1 MRIRA
6 ERDDL
11 ADVLSRAARG
21 VGARSPQPILQGLLC
36 DVQGT
41 RLHVTGT
48 DLEMTVRTELEV
60 EVLEEG
66 RTVIPA
72 RLSSDAV
79 KKLPPGAVVMN
90 VADGEVEISGGGPK
104 FRFREQ
110 KVEDYPNL
118 ATPDMSG
125 AVEIEGSL
133 LAGAIS
139 QVGVAASGD
148 ENRPI
153 LTGVL
158 FEEHEGSLRL
168 VATDSYRLGVRDLVD
183 VTAPVEGLVPV
194 RGLNQL
200 DRTIGAESISV
211 ALADREASFRSKR
224 GTLTVRLIEGTFPNY
239 RQLLPDSYPN
249 RLVVGKEALL
259 EAIDRASLVAED
271 HIPVR
276 MTMSSGGV
284 EITVTR
290 QDVGGETEIVEGEY
304 TGEDLTIAFNPRYL
318 HDGVGA
324 VKDKEIVI
332 ETSDSLKPS
341 LIHGAES
348 EGFRYLLMPVR
359 L

>member
-11 ADVLSRAARG
+11 ADVLSRATRA

-36 DVQGT
+36 EVAGG

-48 DLEMTVRTELEV
+48 DLEMTVRTQLEV

-66 RTVIPA
+66 RTVVQA
-72 RLSSDAV
+72 RLASEAV
-79 KKLPPGAVVMN
+79 RKLPPGAVVIS
-90 VADGEVEISGGGPK
+90 VDEGQVEISGGGPK

-110 KVEDYPNL
+110 KVEDYPSL
-118 ATPDMSG
+118 GEPPAG
-125 AVEIEGSL
+125 GGVGIEGSVL
-133 LAGAIS
+133 TGAIS
-139 QVGVAASGD
+139 QVAVASSSD
-148 ENRPI
+148 QNRPV

-158 FEEHEGSLRL
+158 FEEHEGGLRL
-168 VATDSYRLGVRDLVD
+168 VATDSYRLGVRDLPD
-183 VTAPVEGLVPV
+183 VSAPTQGLVPA
-194 RGLNQL
+194 RGLREL
-200 DRTIGAESISV
+200 DRTIGADTIDVTIAE
-211 ALADREASFRSKR
+211 REAAFHSTR

-239 RQLLPDSYPN
+239 RQLLPESYPN

-259 EAIDRASLVAED
+259 EAIDRAALVAED

-276 MTMSSGGV
+276 LAMSAGGV

-290 QDVGGETEIVEGEY
+290 QDVGGETEMVEGEY

-318 HDGVGA
+318 NDGVGVVA
-324 VKDKEIVI
+324 DKEIVI
-332 ETSDSLKPS
+332 ETTDPLKPS
-341 LIHGAES
+341 LIRGAES

>member
-36 DVQGT
+36 DVQGN

-90 VADGEVEISGGGPK
+90 VADGEVEIAGGGPK

-118 ATPDMSG
+118 AEPSMEG
-125 AVEIEGSL
+125 AVDVEGAV
-133 LAGAIS
+133 LAGAVA
-139 QVGVAASGD
+139 QVGVAASTD

-168 VATDSYRLGVRDLVD
+168 VATDSYRLGVRDLPD
-183 VTAPVEGLVPV
+183 VAAPVQGLVPV
-194 RGLNQL
+194 RGLKEL
-200 DRTIGAESISV
+200 DRTIGAETVTV
-211 ALADREASFRSKR
+211 ALADREAAFRSPR

-239 RQLLPDSYPN
+239 RQLLPENYPN

-259 EAIDRASLVAED
+259 EAIDRAALVAED
-271 HIPVR
+271 HIPLR
-276 MTMSSGGV
+276 MMMTSGGV

-290 QDVGGETEIVEGEY
+290 QDVGGETEMVEGDY

-318 HDGVGA
+318 NDGVGA

-332 ETSDSLKPS
+332 ETTDSLKPS

>member
-36 DVQGT
+36 DVHGG

-79 KKLPPGAVVMN
+79 KKLPPGAVLMS

-118 ATPDMSG
+118 SEPTAEGGVDIEG
-125 AVEIEGSL
+125 AVL
-133 LAGAIS
+133 VGAIA
-139 QVGVAASGD
+139 QVGVAASTD

-158 FEEHEGSLRL
+158 FEEHEGALRL
-168 VATDSYRLGVRDLVD
+168 VATDSYRLGVRDLPD
-183 VTAPVEGLVPV
+183 VTAPAQGLVPV
-194 RGLNQL
+194 RGLKEL
-200 DRTIGAESISV
+200 DRTIGAETISV
-211 ALADREASFRSKR
+211 TLAEREAAFRSSR

-239 RQLLPDSYPN
+239 RQLLPENYPN

-259 EAIDRASLVAED
+259 EAIDRAALVAED

-276 MTMSSGGV
+276 MSMTSGGV

-290 QDVGGETEIVEGEY
+290 QDVGGETEMVEGDY

-318 HDGVGA
+318 NDGVGA

-332 ETSDSLKPS
+332 ETTDSLKPS
-341 LIHGAES
+341 LIHGADS